1 MAKVGSTKR
10 QEDKCNIVINNLIA
24 KMIIHC
30 DKQKILIQVAELLYS
45 SDKMISTEKVV
56 KLLVIFG
63 KLFQVAPQDQRS
75 KYLQGSLFA
84 LGGLLKLEAKSYL
97 LTMENMRKEDDPDFE
112 LPCQLFNDDSEVE
125 KMEKQRVRK
134 LTA

>member
-63 KLFQVAPQDQRS
+63 KLF
-75 KYLQGSLFA
+75 
-84 LGGLLKLEAKSYL
+84 
-97 LTMENMRKEDDPDFE
+97 
-112 LPCQLFNDDSEVE
+112 
-125 KMEKQRVRK
+125 
-134 LTA
+134 

>member
-10 QEDKCNIVINNLIA
+10 PEDKCNIVINNLIA

-63 KLFQVAPQDQRS
+63 KLFQVAPPDQRS